1 MTALALN
8 RELQPEMQEL
18 LEKLADE
25 LSAAPDPMTLPPA
38 EGRAQTEKNNRRW
51 NVNLPRMH
59 DMRSIR
65 VAADSSVGSNETP
78 LLILEPETRRPGT
91 ILFIHGG
98 GFAFCS
104 PSTHERFARV
114 LAEKTRMTVALPDY
128 RLAPENPF
136 PAGLHDVIGTLR
148 ALLDGEIDGLGGPV
162 YIAGDSAGANL
173 SLAAMLNEVECD
185 RPLPQGA
192 LLFYGNYAMNFE
204 TPSYRVFRNGPGLT
218 TDKMKRYWGWYA
230 ASNDIASNPLAC
242 PLQADDTVL
251 GRLPPLYLTA
261 AGIDPLYSDTVSL
274 HERLLKIGR
283 KDEFAINE
291 GVVHGFLQYTNEL
304 TAAEAALEDAA
315 QALSRMA

>member
-1 MTALALN
+1 MTACALN
-8 RELQPEMQEL
+8 SMLQPAMQEL
-18 LEKLADE
+18 LDKLTVE
-25 LSAAPDPMTLPPA
+25 LSTTTDPMTLPPA
-38 EGRAQTEKNNRRW
+38 EGRAQTEKNNKRW
-51 NVNLPRMH
+51 NVNLPRMR
-59 DMRSIR
+59 DVRSIG
-65 VAADSSVGSNETP
+65 VPADPSAGSNETS
-78 LLILEPETRRPGT
+78 LLVLEPESRQPGT

-104 PSTHERFARV
+104 PNTHERFARV
-114 LAEKTRMTVALPDY
+114 LAEKTRMSVALPDY

-136 PAGLHDVIGTLR
+136 PAGLQDVIGTLR
-148 ALLDGEIDGLGGPV
+148 ALLGEEVDGLSGPI

-173 SLAAMLNEVECD
+173 SLAAMLSEVENN

-192 LLFYGNYAMNFE
+192 LLFYGNYAMDFE
-204 TPSYRVFRNGPGLT
+204 TPSYLAFRNGPGLT

-242 PLQADDTVL
+242 PLQADDTTL
-251 GRLPPLYLTA
+251 ERLPPLYLTA
-261 AGIDPLYSDTVSL
+261 AGIDPLYSDTVLL

-304 TAAEAALEDAA
+304 AAAGAALEDAA

>member
-1 MTALALN
+1 MTAPTLN

-18 LEKLADE
+18 LEKLAVE

-38 EGRAQTEKNNRRW
+38 EGRAQTEKNNKRW

-59 DMRSIR
+59 DVRSIS
-65 VAADSSVGSNETP
+65 VAADASVGSTETP
-78 LLILEPETRRPGT
+78 LLILEPENQQPGT

-148 ALLDGEIDGLGGPV
+148 ALLGGQIDGLSGPI

-173 SLAAMLNEVECD
+173 SLAAMLSEAEKN
-185 RPLPQGA
+185 RSLPQGA
-192 LLFYGNYAMNFE
+192 LLFYGNYAMDFE
-204 TPSYRVFRNGPGLT
+204 TPSYQVFRNGPGLT

-230 ASNDIASNPLAC
+230 ASNDIASNPFAC
-242 PLQADDTVL
+242 PLQADDAAL
-251 GRLPPLYLTA
+251 ERLPPLYLTA
-261 AGIDPLYSDTVSL
+261 AGIDPLYSDTVLL

-283 KDEFAINE
+283 KDEFSITQ

-304 TAAEAALEDAA
+304 AAAGEALEDAA
-315 QALSRMA
+315 QALRRMA